1 MEEARTV
8 LDRLARIER
17 LRSEGAASETLL
29 DELRRLV
36 AEAETWVE
44 AEREGGAAAA
54 AAVEHCREALRG
66 AHAMM

>member
-54 AAVEHCREALRG
+54 AVERCREALRG